1 MPFPDIHDEQYIE
14 AISREIV
21 NLIDATF
28 GHTLILFSS
37 YWLME
42 RIFYEVKQ
50 EIQSYPLFIM
60 KRGRMDMIE
69 NFRRSGNGV
78 LFASDSAGEGID
90 LPGDILSSVII
101 VKLPFPVPN
110 PILEYERTKY
120 DDFSLYVKEI
130 ITPGMIIKL
139 RQWFGRG
146 IRRETDTAVFSI
158 LDSRVGIYGRYR
170 KEVLKALPD
179 MPVVDQIGDVRRFIV
194 KKKTEEYF

>member
-1 MPFPDIHDEQYIE
+1 M
-14 AISREIV
+14 
-21 NLIDATF
+21 
-28 GHTLILFSS
+28 
-37 YWLME
+37 
-42 RIFYEVKQ
+42 
-50 EIQSYPLFIM
+50 
-60 KRGRMDMIE
+60 
-69 NFRRSGNGV
+69 
-78 LFASDSAGEGID
+78 
-90 LPGDILSSVII
+90 
-101 VKLPFPVPN
+101 
-110 PILEYERTKY
+110 EYERTKY

>member
-1 MPFPDIHDEQYIE
+1 
-14 AISREIV
+14 
-21 NLIDATF
+21 
-28 GHTLILFSS
+28 
-37 YWLME
+37 
-42 RIFYEVKQ
+42 
-50 EIQSYPLFIM
+50 
-60 KRGRMDMIE
+60 MIE

>member
-1 MPFPDIHDEQYIE
+1 
-14 AISREIV
+14 
-21 NLIDATF
+21 
-28 GHTLILFSS
+28 
-37 YWLME
+37 
-42 RIFYEVKQ
+42 
-50 EIQSYPLFIM
+50 
-60 KRGRMDMIE
+60 MDMIE

>member
-1 MPFPDIHDEQYIE
+1 
-14 AISREIV
+14 
-21 NLIDATF
+21 
-28 GHTLILFSS
+28 
-37 YWLME
+37 
-42 RIFYEVKQ
+42 
-50 EIQSYPLFIM
+50 
-60 KRGRMDMIE
+60 MDMIE
-69 NFRRSGNGV
+69 KFRRSGNGV

-120 DDFSLYVKEI
+120 DDFSLYVKEV

-158 LDSRVGIYGRYR
+158 LDSRVGIHGRYR
-170 KEVLKALPD
+170 NEVLKALPD
-179 MPVVDQIGDVRRFIV
+179 MQVTERIGDVRRFIAE
-194 KKKTEEYF
+194 KKTEEYFCS

>member
-1 MPFPDIHDEQYIE
+1 
-14 AISREIV
+14 
-21 NLIDATF
+21 
-28 GHTLILFSS
+28 
-37 YWLME
+37 
-42 RIFYEVKQ
+42 
-50 EIQSYPLFIM
+50 
-60 KRGRMDMIE
+60 MDMIE

-158 LDSRVGIYGRYR
+158 LDSRVGIYGSYR